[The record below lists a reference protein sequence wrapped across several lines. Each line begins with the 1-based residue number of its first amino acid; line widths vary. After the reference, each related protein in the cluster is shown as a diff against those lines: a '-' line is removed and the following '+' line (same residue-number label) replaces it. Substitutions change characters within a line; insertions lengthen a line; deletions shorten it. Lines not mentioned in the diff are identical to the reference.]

1 MKVSVQNICIST
13 MNCRPR
19 LSLQRTSTIVSFLS
33 GVAGTSSAGRNS
45 MVSISSPSSK
55 GSRALRKL
63 FAKSSCSPKM
73 RLKVRSARGSR
84 YFILAI
90 IVMLRV
96 LVLTSANV
104 WKKHQ
109 TSKCLAYNNYKNWHR
124 CDTHNKNMSH
134 SWFLTPN
141 S

>member
-19 LSLQRTSTIVSFLS
+19 LSLQRTSTMVSFLS
-33 GVAGTSSAGRNS
+33 GVSGTSSAGSNS

-90 IVMLRV
+90 VVEFLWLHLQNGDKIQFKCGILTRDLDALRDK
-96 LVLTSANV
+96 LVVVRSIYL
-104 WKKHQ
+104 
-109 TSKCLAYNNYKNWHR
+109 
-124 CDTHNKNMSH
+124 
-134 SWFLTPN
+134 
-141 S
+141 